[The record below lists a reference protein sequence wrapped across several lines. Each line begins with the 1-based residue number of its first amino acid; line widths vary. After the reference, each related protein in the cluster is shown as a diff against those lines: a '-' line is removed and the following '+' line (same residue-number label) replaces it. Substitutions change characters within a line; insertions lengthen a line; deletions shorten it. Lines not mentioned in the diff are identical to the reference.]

1 MFFFF
6 FFFFPKCRL
15 TCQIQLYLSIGMK
28 NVILAF
34 LLILLLVGEKAGRP
48 SMSLA
53 KRDGRSGYSLM
64 KEHRRT
70 RTGGAGGVGGQM
82 RRNVEV

>member
-1 MFFFF
+1 M
-6 FFFFPKCRL
+6 
-15 TCQIQLYLSIGMK
+15 YNVYGMK

-48 SMSLA
+48 SISLA
-53 KRDGRSGYSLM
+53 KRDGRSDYSLM

-70 RTGGAGGVGGQM
+70 RKGGAGGVGGQM